1 MRHVFIINP
10 VAGRKGTTQALLDQL
25 DRVPGL
31 HLLNHLGGALL
42 GVVKGLLVLTLA
54 VLILTWFEVLPR
66 PLVEDTVLLRWIAG
80 IGGIY

>member
-1 MRHVFIINP
+1 MVGFLVLKLLCRLVVF
-10 VAGRKGTTQALLDQL
+10 LLDQL
-25 DRVPGL
+25 DQVPGL

-42 GVVKGLLVLTLA
+42 GVLKGLLVLVLA
-54 VLILTWFEVLPR
+54 VLILNWFDVLPR